1 MRILVTGANGFVG
14 RALCKDLTNDGHEV
28 LRGMRVSDGFPAT
41 CEITDQTS
49 PEEMLNLFLG
59 VDCIIHLAARVHAV
73 EKATEKAKIAYN
85 CTNIEWPT
93 RLALAASEAGVSR
106 LIFLSSIGVCGNDT
120 KNTVFTEDDVPSPQN
135 LYSHSKWKAEQ
146 SLREISNNSNL
157 EVVIL
162 RPTLVYGE
170 EAKANFLSLLSV
182 VRSGLPMPFATL
194 HNRRSF
200 LYLGNL
206 VAALSISITH
216 PKAAGQTFIV
226 SDGTPISFVEIFS
239 DLSRMMG
246 HKPRMFPCP
255 KWILMLIGNVIGRR
269 QKIQSL
275 VNNLEVDSSKIE
287 RMLDWHPPY
296 TIQQGLER
304 TVAWYM
310 RSIEHA
316 RSS

>member
-14 RALCKDLTNDGHEV
+14 RALCKDLIKDGHEV
-28 LRGMRVSDGFPAT
+28 LRGMRINDGFPGT
-41 CEITDQTS
+41 CEITDLTPQ
-49 PEEMLNLFLG
+49 EKMLKLFLG

-73 EKATEKAKIAYN
+73 DKATEEARIAYN
-85 CTNIEWPT
+85 LTNTEWPT
-93 RLALAASEAGVSR
+93 RLALAASEAGVRR

-120 KNTVFTEDDVPSPQN
+120 NRTVFTEADAPSPQN

-157 EVVIL
+157 ELVIL

-170 EAKANFLSLLSV
+170 DAKANFLRLLSA
-182 VRSGLPMPFATL
+182 VRGGMPMPFATL
-194 HNRRSF
+194 YNRRSF

-206 VAALSISITH
+206 VAALSICVTH

-226 SDGTPISFVEIFS
+226 SDGAPISLVDLYSE
-239 DLSRMMG
+239 LSRLMG
-246 HKPRMFPCP
+246 HKPRMFPCSR
-255 KWILMLIGNVIGRR
+255 WILMLIGNVIGRR

-296 TIQQGLER
+296 TIQQGLKR

-310 RSIEHA
+310 RSVEHA
-316 RSS
+316 